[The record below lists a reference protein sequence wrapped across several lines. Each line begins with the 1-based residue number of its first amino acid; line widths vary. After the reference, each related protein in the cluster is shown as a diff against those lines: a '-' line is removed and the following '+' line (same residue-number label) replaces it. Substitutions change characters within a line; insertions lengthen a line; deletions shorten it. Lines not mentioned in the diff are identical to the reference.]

1 MRDVSLTQ
9 LLGALAVVALATAL
23 VGGSRTVKAHQE
35 QPEVPAAVEE
45 QVRSFDRR
53 IEARRPELLMLG
65 NSVMEAAID
74 PAKLEELTG
83 MRCLDLVIHGSA
95 SAIWYAGIKHLLQVR
110 EGRPRYLVL
119 LFRDIILTYPTYRTD
134 SRYHPWL
141 HVLAPGD
148 RLLDELVFDPPI
160 DLVTD
165 LMRDHWALYRERREL
180 RDGVEHLA
188 RERLLDALFELDA
201 AQIDD
206 AVSAT
211 FDPKNLVQEL
221 ATQEEED
228 AAIAD
233 PHLPFFDFDANVE
246 RSFLPAMIEMTRG
259 AGVGLVLVRMRTRRD
274 LPPDEA
280 PAVPEHFRTLL
291 PTYVER
297 LASYLEARGVAFV
310 DMADEEE
317 IRLEHF
323 AVGDHLTAEAGQPL
337 FTRLL
342 AKRLGEAGVV
352 AGERGTRR

>member
-1 MRDVSLTQ
+1 MRDISLPQ
-9 LLGALAVVALATAL
+9 LLGALAVVALVTAL

-35 QPEVPAAVEE
+35 PSEVPAVIEV
-45 QVRSFDRR
+45 QVQSFDRR
-53 IEARRPELLMLG
+53 IEAHRPELLMLG

-74 PAKLEELTG
+74 PVKLEKLTG
-83 MRCLDLVIHGSA
+83 MRCLDLIIHGSA
-95 SAIWYAGIKHLLQVR
+95 SAIWYAGIKHVLQAR

-119 LFRDIILTYPTYRTD
+119 LFRDIVLTYPTYRTD
-134 SRYHPWL
+134 SRYHSWL
-141 HVLAPGD
+141 HALAPGD
-148 RLLDELVFDPPI
+148 RLLDELVFDPPV
-160 DLVTD
+160 DLVSD
-165 LMRDHWALYRERREL
+165 LMQDHWALYRDRTEL
-180 RDGVEHLA
+180 REGVERLA
-188 RERLLDALFELDA
+188 RERLLDVLFDLDA
-201 AQIDD
+201 AQIDE
-206 AVSAT
+206 AVSKT

-246 RSFLPAMIEMTRG
+246 RSFLPAMVELTRK
-259 AGVGLVLVRMRTRRD
+259 AGVELVLVRMRTRRD

-291 PTYVER
+291 PAYVGR
-297 LASYLEARGVAFV
+297 LASYLEERGVTFV

-323 AVGDHLTAEAGQPL
+323 AVGDHLTAEVGQSL

-342 AKRLGEAGVV
+342 AKRLGEVGVV
-352 AGERGTRR
+352 AGERGARR